1 MMMMVVMVRTCM
13 VVNGVDDG
21 DRVEHSGQRIENKQ
35 KGHFSRK
42 L

>member
-1 MMMMVVMVRTCM
+1 M

-21 DRVEHSGQRIENKQ
+21 DRVEHSGQRIENTQ
-35 KGHFSRK
+35 KGHLIRK